1 MKQRD
6 NSLVACVLALSGFAC
21 NKQVGASDDE
31 GSGGAEE
38 GGGAAQGGGGIGAG
52 SDDGGNSASGGGA
65 AQGGST
71 ATTGGSGA
79 GVDGG
84 GGPGGGNEGGGRP
97 GYAAYDCTHVGSGVD
112 YQVGPG
118 KSYENIG
125 DVPME
130 SLGAGDTMRIFW
142 RPEHYREKL
151 MIGGQGTLEQPVRV
165 CGVAGPQGQLPIID
179 GENATTR
186 ATLQFPYDG
195 HQRRGLIIVGH
206 PHDKPYEYQPAHII
220 VESLEVINASPPFT
234 FTDKSGAQQAYSDVA
249 AGIFVQR
256 ADDVT
261 LRGAVVHSN
270 DNGVF
275 IGTAG
280 DEELTKRVLLEGNY
294 IYGNGA
300 IANYYHHNVYNE
312 ASGVVYQ
319 YNHFGEPRAGVGGEV
334 LGSNIKERSAG
345 VVMRYNYIEDG
356 AHIIDLVDAQE
367 AASSTLALPS
377 FHESFVYGNVIVRNG
392 AGKGSM
398 IHYGG
403 DSYVYDHYRK
413 GTLHFY
419 ENTVVVNNDGATDYQ
434 TPAVFELSTN
444 EERLEAINNVF
455 YSSAPP
461 SLLTPI
467 CLLGKRDGVV
477 SGVAEFTSNWLTTG
491 WSPYSQTPGNVDVV
505 VAQISGLAGSLSGVA
520 PGFVDPGSG
529 DFRLQAG
536 APVVAAGVV
545 LPEGLPPV
553 NAQYVV
559 HQAGKARPA
568 EGLPTLGAMGAP

>member
-1 MKQRD
+1 
-6 NSLVACVLALSGFAC
+6 
-21 NKQVGASDDE
+21 
-31 GSGGAEE
+31 
-38 GGGAAQGGGGIGAG
+38 
-52 SDDGGNSASGGGA
+52 
-65 AQGGST
+65 
-71 ATTGGSGA
+71 
-79 GVDGG
+79 
-84 GGPGGGNEGGGRP
+84 
-97 GYAAYDCTHVGSGVD
+97 
-112 YQVGPG
+112 
-118 KSYENIG
+118 
-125 DVPME
+125 
-130 SLGAGDTMRIFW
+130 
-142 RPEHYREKL
+142 
-151 MIGGQGTLEQPVRV
+151 
-165 CGVAGPQGQLPIID
+165 
-179 GENATTR
+179 
-186 ATLQFPYDG
+186 
-195 HQRRGLIIVGH
+195 
-206 PHDKPYEYQPAHII
+206 
-220 VESLEVINASPPFT
+220 
-234 FTDKSGAQQAYSDVA
+234 
-249 AGIFVQR
+249 
-256 ADDVT
+256 
-261 LRGAVVHSN
+261 
-270 DNGVF
+270 
-275 IGTAG
+275 
-280 DEELTKRVLLEGNY
+280 LEGNY

-334 LGSNIKERSAG
+334 LGSNLKERSAG